1 MMKEQYDELR
11 ELEKFLSQSNHT
23 DEVKSTNINNSL
35 KKPEKN
41 VSRSLEECSELSF
54 SDLQS
59 LSNHLSKDHEEEAE
73 VPTKPIPKLSFASI
87 EKESGKSKH
96 PSSASVVV
104 SSSSSASV
112 SRSSVSASIV
122 QQSLTEKFR
131 QQVQQK
137 IANNLKQKSS
147 LTPPS
152 QSKQSSVNH
161 NSNSVIKTTASTP
174 VRQQQK
180 IVGKPSNSSSST
192 PREAVKS
199 SSIPRISRVNSGPK
213 QAQHTTPGASS
224 LAISRGYSKN
234 SPLKSS
240 VPTAVVVER
249 VVRKSLAPVIVKFF
263 PDTHLIDDAAT
274 AVLPSSCSTNPFLS
288 SFYAFYHNKE
298 PETDQ
303 DDDHEEVPLITYRRA
318 DVPGDESK
326 VEDVVDLED
335 DETDLLEEAIKESG
349 LPLIK
354 RSETLSDGNCWYD
367 AVADQVNRKLSLS
380 NNRITQS
387 QS

>member
-147 LTPPS
+147 LTPS

-180 IVGKPSNSSSST
+180 IVDKPSNSSSSS
-192 PREAVKS
+192 REAVKS
-199 SSIPRISRVNSGPK
+199 SSIPRISRVNSVPK
-213 QAQHTTPGASS
+213 QAKNTTLGASS
-224 LAISRGYSKN
+224 PAISRGSSKN

-263 PDTHLIDDAAT
+263 PDTHLIDDAAR

-318 DVPGDESK
+318 DVPGDDTK
-326 VEDVVDLED
+326 VEDVVELED

-380 NNRITQS
+380 NRRITQS

>member
-35 KKPEKN
+35 KKPVEN

-147 LTPPS
+147 LTPS

-180 IVGKPSNSSSST
+180 IVDKPSNSSSSS
-192 PREAVKS
+192 REEVKS
-199 SSIPRISRVNSGPK
+199 SSIARISRVNSVPK
-213 QAQHTTPGASS
+213 QAQNTTPGASS
-224 LAISRGYSKN
+224 PAISRGSSKN

-249 VVRKSLAPVIVKFF
+249 VERKFLAPVIVKFF

-303 DDDHEEVPLITYRRA
+303 DDDHDEVPLITYRRA

-380 NNRITQS
+380 NRRITQS
-387 QS
+387 QR